1 MSSTQKKILFIDL
14 ACILISGFIFLF
26 ISPSIEGRQRIIYI
40 VPQVLICA
48 ALVIGS
54 RFLIGIYREYFM
66 DVAGR
71 NLSIMYMQLII
82 ADAIACAV
90 YYLIQLVLPH
100 SMRITLVRL
109 MCFVVFSLLEAIVC
123 RLCYRTGFSLNEND
137 RKILE
142 AAAASGKSTEEI
154 LALLKK

>member
-66 DVAGR
+66 DVAG
-71 NLSIMYMQLII
+71 SEVSPY
-82 ADAIACAV
+82 V
-90 YYLIQLVLPH
+90 YVSQY
-100 SMRITLVRL
+100 
-109 MCFVVFSLLEAIVC
+109 A
-123 RLCYRTGFSLNEND
+123 END
-137 RKILE
+137 PAVTWTKASALFMPALYNPNGLYVASVQE
-142 AAAASGKSTEEI
+142 TPAANG
-154 LALLKK
+154 

>member
-1 MSSTQKKILFIDL
+1 
-14 ACILISGFIFLF
+14 
-26 ISPSIEGRQRIIYI
+26 
-40 VPQVLICA
+40 
-48 ALVIGS
+48 
-54 RFLIGIYREYFM
+54 M

-82 ADAIACAV
+82 ADAVAGV
-90 YYLIQLVLPH
+90 VFYLIQLVLPAA
-100 SMRITLVRL
+100 MRLTLVRL
-109 MCFVVFSLLEAIVC
+109 VCFVVFSLLEAIVC

>member
-1 MSSTQKKILFIDL
+1 
-14 ACILISGFIFLF
+14 
-26 ISPSIEGRQRIIYI
+26 
-40 VPQVLICA
+40 
-48 ALVIGS
+48 
-54 RFLIGIYREYFM
+54 M
-66 DVAGR
+66 DAQEPAR
-71 NLSIMYMQLII
+71 T
-82 ADAIACAV
+82 ADAIACAA

-123 RLCYRTGFSLNEND
+123 RLCYRTGFSLNDND

>member
-48 ALVIGS
+48 VLVIGS
-54 RFLIGIYREYFM
+54 RYLVGIYKEYFM

-82 ADAIACAV
+82 ADAIACAL
-90 YYLIQLVLPH
+90 YYLVQLILPH
-100 SMRITLVRL
+100 EMRITLVRL
-109 MCFVVFSLLEAIVC
+109 VCFVVFSLLEAIVC

>member
-71 NLSIMYMQLII
+71 NLSIMYMQLIM
-82 ADAIACAV
+82 
-90 YYLIQLVLPH
+90 PH
-100 SMRITLVRL
+100 EMRITLVRL